1 MTLKIGKD
9 RIFLF
14 SFFIGAIL
22 LGTLLLSLPGMHR
35 NQSLPLVDTLFTATS
50 AVCVTG
56 LITVDT
62 ASFTRMGQLVI
73 LLLIQ
78 IGGLGIIT
86 FATLYVA
93 LPGRR
98 ISVSSRGIISDYT
111 VREVEFQPKSVIRKI
126 IKYTF
131 IFESAGATLLSLRF
145 SKYGYSIFDGVFHS
159 VSAFCNAG
167 FSTFSTGLEQF
178 VGDPIVNFVIMLLI
192 SVGGLGFIVI
202 RDLRKYFFSGSRRL
216 SYHSAVVVKTSSLL
230 VIAAFIA
237 YFVLDFSKAFAG
249 LPLWQ
254 KVMASLFQAVTPRT
268 AGFDTIAQ
276 NQFSHSSQVL
286 TMILMFIGASP
297 ASTGGGIKTTTFFIL
312 IATAFR
318 YKEGSDRIA
327 CGKRNIPPHSV
338 FKAVGIVVKALAIAA
353 VAVIAILISESGRG
367 NPITMTE
374 ALFETVSALGTVGL
388 SQGITSQ
395 LGNLT
400 KVVLILTMFTGRVGF
415 FAIAMPKSDHDIE
428 GYAIMPDAEI
438 LI

>member
-22 LGTLLLSLPGMHR
+22 LGTFLLSLPGMYR
-35 NQSLPLVDTLFTATS
+35 NQSLPLIDALFTATS

-62 ASFTRMGQLVI
+62 ASFSRIGQLII

-131 IFESAGATLLSLRF
+131 IFESAGAILLSLRF
-145 SKYGYSIFDGVFHS
+145 SKYGYGIFDGIFHS

-178 VGDPIVNFVIMLLI
+178 VGDPIVNFTIMFLI
-192 SVGGLGFIVI
+192 TVGGLGFIVI

-216 SYHSAVVVKTSSLL
+216 SYHSAIVLKTSSLL
-230 VIAAFIA
+230 VIAAFISF
-237 YFVLDFSKAFAG
+237 FVLDFNKAFAG

-254 KVMASLFQAVTPRT
+254 KVIASLFQAVTPRT
-268 AGFDTIAQ
+268 AGFDTIPQ
-276 NQFSHSSQVL
+276 NRFSHSSQIL

-312 IATAFR
+312 FATAFR

-327 CGKRNIPPHSV
+327 CGKRNIPPRSV
-338 FKAVGIVVKALAIAA
+338 FKAVGIVIKALAITAL
-353 VAVIAILISESGRG
+353 AVIAILISESGRG
-367 NPITMTE
+367 NPVTMTE
-374 ALFETVSALGTVGL
+374 ALFEAVSALGTVGL

-395 LGNLT
+395 LGNLS
-400 KVVLILTMFTGRVGF
+400 KLVLVLTMFTGRVGL

-438 LI
+438 LM

>member
-22 LGTLLLSLPGMHR
+22 LGTLFLLLPGMYGKP
-35 NQSLPLVDTLFTATS
+35 SLPLIDALFTATS

-62 ASFTRMGQLVI
+62 ASFTRLGQLVI

-98 ISVSSRGIISDYT
+98 ISVTSRGIISEYT
-111 VREVEFQPKSVIRKI
+111 VREVEFQPKAVIRKI

-131 IFESAGATLLSLRF
+131 IFETAGAIVLSLRF
-145 SKYGYSIFDGVFHS
+145 LGYGYGIFDGVFHS

-167 FSTFSTGLEQF
+167 FSTFSTGLERF
-178 VGDPIVNFVIMLLI
+178 VGDPIVNFVVILLI
-192 SVGGLGFIVI
+192 TTGGLGFIVI
-202 RDLRKYFFSGSRRL
+202 RDLRKYFFSGNRHL
-216 SYHSAVVVKTSSLL
+216 SYHSVIVLKTSSLL
-230 VIAAFIA
+230 VIAASVAFFILE
-237 YFVLDFSKAFAG
+237 FNQAFAE

-254 KVMASLFQAVTPRT
+254 KLMASLFQAVTPRT

-276 NQFSHSSQVL
+276 NRFSHSSQIL

-312 IATAFR
+312 IVTAFR
-318 YKEGSDRIA
+318 YKDGIDRIDYR
-327 CGKRNIPPHSV
+327 KRNIMPHSI
-338 FKAVGIVVKALAIAA
+338 FKAVGIVVKALVIAAIAA
-353 VAVIAILISESGRG
+353 VAVLISESQRG
-367 NPITMTE
+367 SPVTMTE
-374 ALFETVSALGTVGL
+374 AVFEVLSALGTVGL
-388 SQGITSQ
+388 SQGITAQ
-395 LGNLT
+395 LGNLA
-400 KVVLILTMFTGRVGF
+400 KVVLILTMFTGRVGL
-415 FAIAMPKSDHDIE
+415 FAMAMPKSDRDIE
-428 GYAIMPDAEI
+428 GYAKIPDVEI
-438 LI
+438 LM